1 MKTIQSKKKY
11 IASLPKDFQEV
22 LMSTEMDLQQ
32 GLNVPILRK
41 LVYLY
46 TRAMQYYDLV
56 HKEKFREFYNDK
68 LVSLLTRKD
77 VEKFLDK
84 NPINFEDKDDLDLL
98 FPSKEQSA
106 ENKKEKEKN
115 EKKNDNNIIE
125 NDIDDEMKDFSTK
138 VRKNSMTLVK
148 KKINDFDIGL
158 FVKKKLLQ
166 VNMNLNKIDQALS
179 NEMIE
184 QMSEF
189 EEKKRQRK
197 VIKSQNS
204 INNTENKIKID
215 ENEIKKNL
223 DINKIENQEDKNSDT
238 NSISSPSSNDEEPT
252 SNSHNII
259 KSNEDEIKILEL
271 SGINISPKE
280 KEKEKE
286 KEKSNEEKNEN
297 SNNIDNTNNNSNN
310 NTPTKNLIGN
320 NPMLREIEDYVQ
332 KNMNEMYQAFEE
344 LKASFQEEINEA
356 EENGFSDIADGLKQD
371 LQVELDNLKDQYE
384 EQRRTE
390 TEKIKAKY
398 AKRNSVIIS

>member
-1 MKTIQSKKKY
+1 MKTIQPKKKY

-56 HKEKFREFYNDK
+56 HKEKFREFYSDK
-68 LVSLLTRKD
+68 LVSLLTRKE

-98 FPSKEQSA
+98 FPSKEQSP

-189 EEKKRQRK
+189 EENKRKRKIKKSNK
-197 VIKSQNS
+197 N
-204 INNTENKIKID
+204 INNNINSAEKKENII
-215 ENEIKKNL
+215 ENIVQQNEIILN
-223 DINKIENQEDKNSDT
+223 DIT
-238 NSISSPSSNDEEPT
+238 NIF
-252 SNSHNII
+252 I
-259 KSNEDEIKILEL
+259 
-271 SGINISPKE
+271 
-280 KEKEKE
+280 
-286 KEKSNEEKNEN
+286 
-297 SNNIDNTNNNSNN
+297 
-310 NTPTKNLIGN
+310 
-320 NPMLREIEDYVQ
+320 
-332 KNMNEMYQAFEE
+332 
-344 LKASFQEEINEA
+344 
-356 EENGFSDIADGLKQD
+356 
-371 LQVELDNLKDQYE
+371 
-384 EQRRTE
+384 
-390 TEKIKAKY
+390 
-398 AKRNSVIIS
+398 